1 MPKNI
6 ERMILTECRICYRKL
21 TGNKEKYCGD
31 SCKSQDYQIRKK
43 YEELK
48 KNNPTLGAIFW
59 SKKDNPNG
67 ELEWRKIKG
76 VENNPYKIIKNV
88 VTKRKTKSR

>member
-21 TGNKEKYCGD
+21 IDNKEKYCSD
-31 SCKSQDYQIRKK
+31 NCKSQDYQIRQK

-76 VENNPYKIIKNV
+76 VQDKTGKIIKNI
-88 VTKRKTKSR
+88 VTKKKPKSR